1 MKRLVRK
8 ANKNLT
14 KIAGGE
20 STAEVFEILQEDCKE
35 AKENDSTEKIFIETD
50 NGDGKWYFVVEGD
63 TDKFTVIVAQNCLVD
78 ENDDEFNYDEVEDVS
93 SDKYKDAT
101 RSNSFTLTGIE
112 ILDMTEKEFEIE
124 VDEARHY
131 AATSY

>member
-8 ANKNLT
+8 ANRNLT
-14 KIAGGE
+14 KIAWGE
-20 STAEVFEILQEDCKE
+20 STAEVFEILQENCKE
-35 AKENDSTEKIFIETD
+35 AKEEDRIRSIYIDTD
-50 NGDGKWYFVVEGD
+50 NGDGEWFFVIEGD
-63 TDKFTVIVAQNCLVD
+63 TEKVTVIVAQNCLVD

-112 ILDMTEKEFEIE
+112 ILDMTEKEFEYK
-124 VDEARHY
+124 VNDARHY
-131 AATSY
+131 AVTSY